1 MRRCL
6 LVLTAVGMFFFSAS
20 FAMAGSPGGGCSPC
34 GGCGE
39 VTYVEKT
46 CYVPEWVTE
55 TRMVTVCEY
64 AQEQREVKETVHK
77 CVPVQK
83 QVQRSC
89 TVLVP
94 EQRTKM
100 VQYNVCR
107 PVVKEVEQQYTVCVP
122 QWREEPR
129 QYTAWVP
136 VTETRQGV
144 RRVCKTVTEEV
155 VKTVCV
161 DRGHCETQMVEVPCL
176 PRRCGLFGHRGCGGC
191 CCQPSTTTVCQK
203 VWVPNVV
210 EEQVTVTVCKP
221 QIVEEPCEYT
231 VTVCKPEVRTCTV
244 RVCDYKQ
251 EVRTMKCCVTT
262 YETDVVQKE
271 VAYTVCVP
279 QQKTWTET
287 VTCYQTQAEEVTRT
301 VTVCVPHQVQKEVQ
315 VNVCRMVPKTVQV
328 PVQCGGCCSRGCGLR
343 LPPRLRLLKP
353 RFSEQ
358 DEDFTGRTKSGPFLC
373 AAFVV

>member
-6 LVLTAVGMFFFSAS
+6 LVLTAIGMLFFSAG
-20 FAMAGSPGGGCSPC
+20 FAMAGSPC
-34 GGCGE
+34 GGCGD

-64 AQEQREVKETVHK
+64 AQEQREVKQMVHK

-83 QVQRSC
+83 EVQRC
-89 TVLVP
+89 CVVMVP
-94 EQRTKM
+94 EQRTRM
-100 VQYNVCR
+100 VTYNVCR
-107 PVVKEVEQQYTVCVP
+107 PVVQEVEQQYTVCVP

-129 QYTAWVP
+129 QYTTCVP
-136 VTETRQGV
+136 VVEKRQGV
-144 RRVCKTVTEEV
+144 RRVCKMITEEV

-176 PRRCGLFGHRGCGGC
+176 SRRCGRFGHRCCDPC
-191 CCQPSTTTVCQK
+191 CCQPCTTTVCRR
-203 VWVPNVV
+203 VWVPNIV

-221 QIVEEPCEYT
+221 QIVEEPCEYM
-231 VTVCKPEVRTCTV
+231 VTVWKPEVRTCTV
-244 RVCDYKQ
+244 RVCDWRQ
-251 EVRTMKCCVTT
+251 EVRTRKCHVTT

-287 VTCYQTQAEEVTRT
+287 VTCYETQAEEVTRT

-315 VNVCRMVPKTVQV
+315 VKVCRMVPKTVQV
-328 PVQCGGCCSRGCGLR
+328 PVRCGSSCRGCGSVAVR
-343 LPPRLRLLKP
+343 RCR
-353 RFSEQ
+353 
-358 DEDFTGRTKSGPFLC
+358 GC
-373 AAFVV
+373 

>member
-1 MRRCL
+1 
-6 LVLTAVGMFFFSAS
+6 
-20 FAMAGSPGGGCSPC
+20 
-34 GGCGE
+34 
-39 VTYVEKT
+39 
-46 CYVPEWVTE
+46 
-55 TRMVTVCEY
+55 
-64 AQEQREVKETVHK
+64 
-77 CVPVQK
+77 
-83 QVQRSC
+83 
-89 TVLVP
+89 
-94 EQRTKM
+94 
-100 VQYNVCR
+100 
-107 PVVKEVEQQYTVCVP
+107 VKEVEQQYTVCVP

-144 RRVCKTVTEEV
+144 RRVCKTITEEV

-176 PRRCGLFGHRGCGGC
+176 PRRCGLFGRHGCSSC
-191 CCQPSTTTVCQK
+191 CDPCCGCQPCTTTVCRK
-203 VWVPNVV
+203 VWVPNIV

-251 EVRTMKCCVTT
+251 EVRTMKCHVTT

-287 VTCYQTQAEEVTRT
+287 VTCYESQAEEVTRA

-328 PVQCGGCCSRGCGLR
+328 PVQCGGCSHGCGLR
-343 LPPRLRLLKP
+343 ACRRCC
-353 RFSEQ
+353 
-358 DEDFTGRTKSGPFLC
+358 GC
-373 AAFVV
+373 

>member
-6 LVLTAVGMFFFSAS
+6 LVLTAFGMLFLVAGS
-20 FAMAGSPGGGCSPC
+20 AMAGGPCGGCSPC

-39 VTYVEKT
+39 VTYVERT

-55 TRMVTVCEY
+55 TRMMTVCEY
-64 AQEQREVKETVHK
+64 TQEQREVKQTVCK
-77 CVPVQK
+77 YVPVQK
-83 QVQRSC
+83 EVQRSC

-94 EQRTKM
+94 EQRTKT
-100 VQYNVCR
+100 VQYTVCR
-107 PVVKEVEQQYTVCVP
+107 PVVQEVEKQYTACVP
-122 QWREEPR
+122 FWREEQR
-129 QYTAWVP
+129 QYTAYVP
-136 VTETRQGV
+136 VVEKRQGV
-144 RRVCKTVTEEV
+144 RQVCKTVTEEV
-155 VKTVCV
+155 AKTVCV
-161 DRGHCETQMVEVPCL
+161 DRGHWETQMVEVACLPCA
-176 PRRCGLFGHRGCGGC
+176 PRRCGLFRHGCSTC
-191 CCQPSTTTVCQK
+191 CCQPCTTTVCRS

-221 QIVEEPCEYT
+221 QIVEEPYEYT

-244 RVCDYKQ
+244 KVCDWKQ
-251 EVRTMKCCVTT
+251 EVRTMKCHVTT

-279 QQKTWTET
+279 QLKTWTET

-328 PVQCGGCCSRGCGLR
+328 PVRCGTCCHGCAVRSCRRCGC
-343 LPPRLRLLKP
+343 
-353 RFSEQ
+353 
-358 DEDFTGRTKSGPFLC
+358 
-373 AAFVV
+373 